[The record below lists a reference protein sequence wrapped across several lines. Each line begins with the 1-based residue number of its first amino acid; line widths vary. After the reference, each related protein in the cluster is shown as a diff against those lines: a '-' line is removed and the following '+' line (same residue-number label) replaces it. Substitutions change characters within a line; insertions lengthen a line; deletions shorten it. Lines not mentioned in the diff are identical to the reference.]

1 MTACEKV
8 EILYFTDI
16 LCVWA
21 YLEQIRVDE
30 LKAQFN
36 KKIELKYHFIPIFG
50 SVSTKMEND
59 WSEKGGLSAYGK
71 FVHGLSAKYKHIEI
85 HPDIWVKNTP
95 TTSINCHA
103 FLKAIQLLEVSGEIP
118 DSVCISDKGKTV
130 FETVVWRV
138 RSSFFKDAVDI
149 SNLHNLMG
157 IAEALK
163 IPVGKIQSL
172 LDSGVAHAKLSDD
185 IQLKQKHEVKGSPTL
200 VFNEGRQMIYGN
212 VGYKVVAAN
221 IEELLKSSDQQANW
235 C

>member
-1 MTACEKV
+1 MAACEKV

-36 KKIELKYHFIPIFG
+36 TKIELKYHFIPIFG
-50 SVSTKMEND
+50 SVSTKMKND
-59 WSEKGGLSAYGK
+59 WAEKGGVSAYGE
-71 FVHGLSAKYKHIEI
+71 FVHGLSLKYEHIKI
-85 HPDIWVKNTP
+85 HPEIWVKNTP

-103 FLKAIQLLEVSGEIP
+103 FLKAIQLLEVKNEI
-118 DSVCISDKGKTV
+118 DESVCLCDEARTV
-130 FETVVWRV
+130 FETVVWRI
-138 RSSFFKDAVDI
+138 RSAFFKDAIDI
-149 SNLHNLMG
+149 SNLNNLME
-157 IAEALK
+157 IAEALRL
-163 IPVGKIQSL
+163 PVSKIQSL
-172 LDSGVAHAKLSDD
+172 LNSGEAHASLSDD

-221 IEELLKSSDQQANW
+221 IEELLKNSDEQASW